1 MKLNNN
7 QVLKLKRKKGELNL
21 SIKELSEEVGVSRW
35 TITKILKNK
44 DANIHPSTAD
54 KIKNWLIDQLE
65 I

>member
-7 QVLKLKRKKGELNL
+7 QLLKLKRKKGELNL

-35 TITKILKNK
+35 TTAKILKDK
-44 DANIHPSTAD
+44 DANIHPSTAN